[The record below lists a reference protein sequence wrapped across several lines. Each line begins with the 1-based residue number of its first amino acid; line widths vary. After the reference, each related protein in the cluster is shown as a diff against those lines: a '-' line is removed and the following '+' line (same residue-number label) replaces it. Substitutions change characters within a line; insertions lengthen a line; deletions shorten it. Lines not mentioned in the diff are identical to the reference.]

1 MARCTRCGSTW
12 SARDIWKLGWSKEGK
27 RCNNCGEKQYISRET
42 QGMLTLGYLSVALLV
57 VIPFVM
63 KLSDTP
69 SEL

>member
-1 MARCTRCGSTW
+1 MVTCTKCRSKW

-27 RCNNCGEKQYISRET
+27 RCSNCGERQYISRET